1 MEDKDKEEEGATEE
15 DKEIVRLFEISSD
28 QNEIFQ
34 KYPRTPWD
42 SSLIFGSS
50 LTMWQ
55 DLKMSCDT
63 KEGSRVQNFAS
74 LVTQM

>member
-1 MEDKDKEEEGATEE
+1 MEGKDKEEEGATEE

-34 KYPRTPWD
+34 KYPRTLWD

-50 LTMWQ
+50 LRTS
-55 DLKMSCDT
+55 K
-63 KEGSRVQNFAS
+63 F
-74 LVTQM
+74 LVIQRSVLEF

>member
-1 MEDKDKEEEGATEE
+1 MEGKVEEEEGATEE

-34 KYPRTPWD
+34 KYPRTLWD

-50 LTMWQ
+50 LA
-55 DLKMSCDT
+55 
-63 KEGSRVQNFAS
+63 GPQNF
-74 LVTQM
+74 L

>member
-1 MEDKDKEEEGATEE
+1 MEDKDEEEGATEE

-34 KYPRTPWD
+34 KYPRTLWD

-50 LTMWQ
+50 LTIWQ

-63 KEGSRVQNFAS
+63 KESSRVQNFAS
-74 LVTQM
+74 MVTQM